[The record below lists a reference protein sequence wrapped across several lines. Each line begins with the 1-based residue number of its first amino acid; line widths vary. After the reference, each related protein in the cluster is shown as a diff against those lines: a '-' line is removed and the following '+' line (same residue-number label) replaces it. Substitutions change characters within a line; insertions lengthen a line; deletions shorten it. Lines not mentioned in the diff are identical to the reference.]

1 MILLRLLSQ
10 MWESGLFLL
19 YLASIPNMFGS
30 HSLQTAHE
38 ENVAITTFNSHLCN
52 PLNTGL

>member
-1 MILLRLLSQ
+1 MFLRLLSQ